1 MLEVKAMDFIQFDEY
16 QDYIEELEEKGV
28 KQNKIGRLA
37 AKWIAEK
44 VYNFN
49 LKEISL
55 TPGEIMS
62 LVGKTI
68 EATLKNEDENAKN

>member
-1 MLEVKAMDFIQFDEY
+1 MLEIKAMNFIQFDEY
-16 QDYIEELEEKGV
+16 QDYVEELEEKGV

-37 AKWIAEK
+37 ARWIAEK
-44 VYNFN
+44 VYGLN
-49 LKEISL
+49 LKEVDL

-62 LVGKTI
+62 VVGKTI